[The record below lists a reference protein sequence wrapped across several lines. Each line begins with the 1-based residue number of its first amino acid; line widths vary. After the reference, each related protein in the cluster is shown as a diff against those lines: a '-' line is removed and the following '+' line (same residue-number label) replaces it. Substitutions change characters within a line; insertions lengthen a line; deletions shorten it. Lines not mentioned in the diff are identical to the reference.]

1 MLFFNLL
8 CLKHSWLWPL
18 WTCQVVF
25 CVLRFCL
32 FFFYINF
39 FFEKDCRI
47 GDEGVCVVVEEFKHR
62 NLLELMLGSWV
73 FFVFFCYCQ
82 FFYADT
88 FFRDT
93 ENEITDTGIKH
104 LCDGLAAVY
113 ENPRLVG
120 FALLKKLDIRENLWT
135 PEGLLPLFAHGHE
148 HLTILTEGF

>member
-1 MLFFNLL
+1 MKVFVLL
-8 CLKHSWLWPL
+8 LKNSNIEIFSSSCLA
-18 WTCQVVF
+18 
-25 CVLRFCL
+25 
-32 FFFYINF
+32 
-39 FFEKDCRI
+39 
-47 GDEGVCVVVEEFKHR
+47 VEF
-62 NLLELMLGSWV
+62 